1 MMKEKP
7 GGYDEPAC
15 IQAFDALTT
24 HLAIFA
30 TRCTILEKLCRRTML
45 RMETMPA
52 LLRCSDHYNV
62 FPVCQIPMEEVSSK
76 ASWEGFREPNWP
88 QPRNP
93 GKRTRKPD
101 ISQSKKTLKLK
112 KRKPTDS
119 VRKKT
124 KPKRKKEKKPPSKKS
139 KVEKKIEK
147 IKKEIKNMNRKKSK
161 NKKSR

>member
-1 MMKEKP
+1 MKEKP

-15 IQAFDALTT
+15 LQAFDALTT
-24 HLAIFA
+24 HLTIFA
-30 TRCTILEKLCRRTML
+30 TRCTLLEKLCRRTMP
-45 RMETMPA
+45 RMGTLSA

-62 FPVCQIPMEEVSSK
+62 FPVCQIPMEEVGSK

-101 ISQSKKTLKLK
+101 ISQSKKTLKQK

-119 VRKKT
+119 VRK

>member
-15 IQAFDALTT
+15 LQAFDALTT
-24 HLAIFA
+24 HLTIFA
-30 TRCTILEKLCRRTML
+30 TRCTLLEKLYRRTMP
-45 RMETMPA
+45 RMGTLSA

-62 FPVCQIPMEEVSSK
+62 FPVCQIPMEKVGSK

-93 GKRTRKPD
+93 GKRTRKPN
-101 ISQSKKTLKLK
+101 IFQSKKTLKQK

-119 VRKKT
+119 VRK

>member
-1 MMKEKP
+1 MTEKP

-15 IQAFDALTT
+15 LQAFDALTT
-24 HLAIFA
+24 HLTIFA
-30 TRCTILEKLCRRTML
+30 TRCTLLEKLCRRTMP
-45 RMETMPA
+45 RMGTLSA

-62 FPVCQIPMEEVSSK
+62 FPVCQIPMEEVGSK

-101 ISQSKKTLKLK
+101 ISQSKKTLKQK

-119 VRKKT
+119 VRK

>member
-1 MMKEKP
+1 MKEKP

-15 IQAFDALTT
+15 LQAFDALTT
-24 HLAIFA
+24 HLTIFA
-30 TRCTILEKLCRRTML
+30 TRCTLLEKLCRRTMP
-45 RMETMPA
+45 RMATLSA

-62 FPVCQIPMEEVSSK
+62 FPVCQIPMEEVRSK
-76 ASWEGFREPNWP
+76 ASWQGFRKPNWP

-93 GKRTRKPD
+93 GKRTRRPD
-101 ISQSKKTLKLK
+101 ISQSKKTLKQK

-119 VRKKT
+119 VRK

-161 NKKSR
+161 NKKSG

>member
-1 MMKEKP
+1 MKEKP

-15 IQAFDALTT
+15 LQAFDALTT
-24 HLAIFA
+24 HLTIFA
-30 TRCTILEKLCRRTML
+30 TRCTLLEKLCRRTMP
-45 RMETMPA
+45 RMATLSA

-62 FPVCQIPMEEVSSK
+62 FPVCQIPMEEVRSK
-76 ASWEGFREPNWP
+76 ASWQGFRKPNWP

-93 GKRTRKPD
+93 GKRTRRPD
-101 ISQSKKTLKLK
+101 ISQSKKTLKQK

-119 VRKKT
+119 VRK

>member
-1 MMKEKP
+1 MKEKP

-15 IQAFDALTT
+15 LQAFDALTT
-24 HLAIFA
+24 HLTIFA
-30 TRCTILEKLCRRTML
+30 TRCTVLEKLYRRIML
-45 RMETMPA
+45 RMGTLPA
-52 LLRCSDHYNV
+52 LIRCSDHYNV

-76 ASWEGFREPNWP
+76 ASWEGFKEPNWP

-101 ISQSKKTLKLK
+101 ISQSKKTLKQK

-119 VRKKT
+119 VRK

>member
-1 MMKEKP
+1 MKEKP

-45 RMETMPA
+45 RMETMPV

-62 FPVCQIPMEEVSSK
+62 FPVCQIPMEEVMGSK
-76 ASWEGFREPNWP
+76 ASWEEFREPNWP

-101 ISQSKKTLKLK
+101 ISQSKMTLKQK

>member
-1 MMKEKP
+1 
-7 GGYDEPAC
+7 
-15 IQAFDALTT
+15 
-24 HLAIFA
+24 
-30 TRCTILEKLCRRTML
+30 ML
-45 RMETMPA
+45 RMETMPV

-62 FPVCQIPMEEVSSK
+62 FPVCQIPMEEVGSK

-93 GKRTRKPD
+93 GKRTRKPN
-101 ISQSKKTLKLK
+101 IFKSKKTLKQK

-119 VRKKT
+119 VRK

>member
-1 MMKEKP
+1 MTEKP

-15 IQAFDALTT
+15 LQAFDALTT
-24 HLAIFA
+24 HLTIFA
-30 TRCTILEKLCRRTML
+30 TRCTLLEKLYRRTMP
-45 RMETMPA
+45 RMGTLSA

-62 FPVCQIPMEEVSSK
+62 FPVCQIPMEEVRSK
-76 ASWEGFREPNWP
+76 ASWQGFRKPNWP

-101 ISQSKKTLKLK
+101 ISQSKKTLKQK

-119 VRKKT
+119 VRK

>member
-1 MMKEKP
+1 MKEKP

-15 IQAFDALTT
+15 LQAFDALTT
-24 HLAIFA
+24 HLTIFA
-30 TRCTILEKLCRRTML
+30 TRCTLLEKLYRRTMP
-45 RMETMPA
+45 RMGTLSA

-62 FPVCQIPMEEVSSK
+62 FPVCQIPMEEVRSK
-76 ASWEGFREPNWP
+76 ASWQGFRKPNWP

-101 ISQSKKTLKLK
+101 ISQSKKTLKQK

-119 VRKKT
+119 VRK

>member
-1 MMKEKP
+1 MKEKP

-15 IQAFDALTT
+15 LQAFDALTT
-24 HLAIFA
+24 HLTIFA
-30 TRCTILEKLCRRTML
+30 TRCTLLEKLYRRIML
-45 RMETMPA
+45 RMGTLPA
-52 LLRCSDHYNV
+52 LIRCSDHYNV
-62 FPVCQIPMEEVSSK
+62 FPVCQIPMEEVGSK

-101 ISQSKKTLKLK
+101 ISQSKKTLKQK

-119 VRKKT
+119 VRK

>member
-1 MMKEKP
+1 MKEKP

-15 IQAFDALTT
+15 LQAFDALTT
-24 HLAIFA
+24 HLTIFA
-30 TRCTILEKLCRRTML
+30 TRCTLLEKLYRRTMP
-45 RMETMPA
+45 RMGTLSA

-62 FPVCQIPMEEVSSK
+62 FPVCQIPMEKVGSK

-93 GKRTRKPD
+93 GKRTRKPN
-101 ISQSKKTLKLK
+101 IFQSKKTLKQK

-119 VRKKT
+119 VRK

>member
-15 IQAFDALTT
+15 LQAFDALTT
-24 HLAIFA
+24 HLTIFA
-30 TRCTILEKLCRRTML
+30 TRCTLLEKLCRRTMP
-45 RMETMPA
+45 RMATLSA

-62 FPVCQIPMEEVSSK
+62 FPVCQIPMEEVRSK
-76 ASWEGFREPNWP
+76 ASWQGFRKPNWP

-101 ISQSKKTLKLK
+101 ISQSKKTLKQK

-119 VRKKT
+119 VRK

>member
-1 MMKEKP
+1 MTEKP

-15 IQAFDALTT
+15 LQAFDALTT
-24 HLAIFA
+24 HLTIFA
-30 TRCTILEKLCRRTML
+30 TRCTLLEKLCRRTMP
-45 RMETMPA
+45 RMATLSA

-62 FPVCQIPMEEVSSK
+62 FPVCQIPMEEVRSK
-76 ASWEGFREPNWP
+76 ASWQGFRKPNWP

-101 ISQSKKTLKLK
+101 ISQSKKTLKQK

-119 VRKKT
+119 VRK

>member
-1 MMKEKP
+1 MMTEKP

-15 IQAFDALTT
+15 LQAFDALTT
-24 HLAIFA
+24 HLTIFA
-30 TRCTILEKLCRRTML
+30 TRCTLLEKLYRRIML
-45 RMETMPA
+45 RMGTLPA
-52 LLRCSDHYNV
+52 FIRCSDHYNV
-62 FPVCQIPMEEVSSK
+62 FPVCQIPMEEVGSK
-76 ASWEGFREPNWP
+76 ASWEGFRKPNWP

-93 GKRTRKPD
+93 GKRTRRPD
-101 ISQSKKTLKLK
+101 ISQSKKTLKQK

-119 VRKKT
+119 VRK